1 MKFPK
6 WISQD
11 STVLNIVE
19 GTRLQKS
26 YEQPFAT
33 LSPLEHI
40 FGKSFMLDP
49 RIFGSPRY
57 RDFLILGK
65 VPSLRAGNGG
75 FPVQGKHRERHC
87 LLQT

>member
-19 GTRLQKS
+19 GTRMQKS
-26 YEQPFAT
+26 FAT

-49 RIFGSPRY
+49 RISGSPRY
-57 RDFLILGK
+57 PDFLILGK

-75 FPVQGKHRERHC
+75 
-87 LLQT
+87 